1 MIPLI
6 DTHQHL
12 IYPDVAGYDWTA
24 GIPAL
29 ADRAFTIADYGELT
43 RDLGIAGTLFM
54 ETAVDDGDIRAET
67 EHAARLAAD
76 PANSIRGLIV
86 TARPED
92 DTGFEAWID
101 EVRGL
106 GAVGVRRVLH
116 VVGDE
121 MSTTDTFRANVRR
134 IGAAGLVFDMCF
146 LARQLPL
153 ARELALA
160 CPDTRFVLDHCGV
173 PDIAGGG
180 LDPWRDDLRALAE
193 HPNVSCKLSGLLA
206 YCAPGEANHEAIHPY
221 VDHALEC
228 FGPARMLWGS
238 DWPVV
243 DLANGLPDWI
253 AVTRRI
259 LDTLGEDEARAIASG
274 TAERVYGLR
283 QGNPA

>member
-1 MIPLI
+1 LI

-12 IYPDVAGYDWTA
+12 IYPDVADYGWTA

-29 ADRAFTIADYGELT
+29 ADRAFTIEDYKSLT
-43 RDLGIAGTLFM
+43 RDLGIGGTLFM
-54 ETAVDDGDIRAET
+54 ETAVDDGDLRAET
-67 EHAARLAAD
+67 EHVARLAAD
-76 PANSIRGLIV
+76 PGNGIRGLIV
-86 TARPED
+86 SARPEVD
-92 DTGFEAWID
+92 DCFAPWIE
-101 EVRGL
+101 EVTKK

-116 VVGDE
+116 VVDDE

-153 ARELALA
+153 ARDLARA
-160 CPDTRFVLDHCGV
+160 CPDTSLVLDHCGV

-193 HPNVSCKLSGLLA
+193 LPNVTCKLSGLLA
-206 YCAPGEANHEAIHPY
+206 YCAPGNATYEAIEPY
-221 VDHALEC
+221 VGHALEC
-228 FGPARMLWGS
+228 FGPDRMLWGS

-243 DLANGLPDWI
+243 DLANGLPDWV

-259 LDTLGEDEARAIASG
+259 LDALGEAEARAIASG
-274 TAERVYGLR
+274 TAERVYGL
-283 QGNPA
+283 

>member
-12 IYPDVAGYDWTA
+12 VYPDVAGYGWTA

-29 ADRAFTIADYGELT
+29 ADRAFTVADYQALT
-43 RDLGIAGTLFM
+43 EGLGIAGTLFM
-54 ETAVDDGDIRAET
+54 ETAVDEDDIRAEA
-67 EHAARLAAD
+67 EHVARLAAD
-76 PANSIRGLIV
+76 PANGIRGLIV
-86 TARPED
+86 TARPETD
-92 DTGFEAWID
+92 EGFAGWIEAAK
-101 EVRGL
+101 GM

-116 VVGDE
+116 VVDDG

-153 ARELALA
+153 ARALAEA
-160 CPDTRFVLDHCGV
+160 CPDTQFVLDHCGV

-180 LDPWRDDLRALAE
+180 LDPWREEIRALAG
-193 HPNVSCKLSGLLA
+193 HPNVACKLSGLLA
-206 YCAPGEANHEAIHPY
+206 YCAPGNATYEAIEPY
-221 VDHALEC
+221 VAHAIDS
-228 FGPARMLWGS
+228 FGPDRMLWGG

-259 LDTLGEDEARAIASG
+259 LDSLSADEARAIASA
-274 TAERVYGLR
+274 TATRVYGL
-283 QGNPA
+283 

>member
-1 MIPLI
+1 MIQLI

-12 IYPDVAGYDWTA
+12 IYPEVAGYGWAA

-29 ADRAFTIADYGELT
+29 ADRAFTIEDYKALT
-43 RDLGIAGTLFM
+43 RDLGIGGSLFM
-54 ETAVDDGDIRAET
+54 ETAVDDADVRAET
-67 EHAARLAAD
+67 E
-76 PANSIRGLIV
+76 PANGILGLIV
-86 TARPED
+86 TARPEVD
-92 DTGFEAWID
+92 DCFASWIE
-101 EVRGL
+101 EVGDM

-116 VVGDE
+116 VVEDG
-121 MSTTDTFRANVRR
+121 MSTSDIFRANVRR

-160 CPDTRFVLDHCGV
+160 CPNTSFVLDHCGV

-193 HPNVSCKLSGLLA
+193 LPNVTCKLSGLLA
-206 YCAPGEANHEAIHPY
+206 YCAPGNATYEAILPY
-221 VDHALEC
+221 VDHALDC
-228 FGPARMLWGS
+228 FGPGRMLWGS

-259 LDTLGEDEARAIASG
+259 LDTLGEDEAREIASG
-274 TAERVYGLR
+274 TASRVYGL
-283 QGNPA
+283 

>member
-12 IYPDVAGYDWTA
+12 IYPDVAGYGWAA

-106 GAVGVRRVLH
+106 CAVGVRRVLH

-206 YCAPGEANHEAIHPY
+206 YCAPGASNHEAIHPY
-221 VDHALEC
+221 VDHVLEC
-228 FGPARMLWGS
+228 FGPGRMLWGS

-243 DLANGLPDWI
+243 ELANGLPDWI